1 MVTDPT
7 VTNKE
12 LTTMKQNTSMRL
24 RISTLTFATG
34 LLYAVT
40 AMAQP
45 NGGDNPNDHG
55 GTSQNEVTVVSTSGG
70 PTLRSD
76 DGGKTWRLVND
87 QDADRLRNQI
97 GRKLQ
102 GITTGDMTAN
112 THVSVDPSGASATVE
127 YEVPQA
133 GEVLLT
139 LHDSRGVE
147 VLRVPEYAESEG
159 PRRTTLDVTSLI
171 AGSYFLR
178 IVSNGAV
185 SGAGK
190 LIISR

>member
-1 MVTDPT
+1 
-7 VTNKE
+7 
-12 LTTMKQNTSMRL
+12 MKQKTSML
-24 RISTLTFATG
+24 SRIYTLTFAAS
-34 LLYAVT
+34 LFCAVT
-40 AMAQP
+40 ATAQP
-45 NGGDNPNDHG
+45 NGGDNPNDHSG
-55 GTSQNEVTVVSTSGG
+55 ASSSEVTVVSTSGG

-87 QDADRLRNQI
+87 QEADRLRNEI

-102 GITTGDMTAN
+102 GITTGNMTAT

-127 YEVPQA
+127 YEVAQA
-133 GEVLLT
+133 GDVLLT

-147 VLRVPEYAESEG
+147 VLRIPEYADAAG
-159 PRRTTLDVTSLI
+159 PRQTTLDVTSLI

-178 IVSNGAV
+178 IVSNGTV
-185 SGAGK
+185 MGAGK